1 MQSDPR
7 VRQILETML
16 PFIDKGAVNPIELG
30 GEKFDRIGEM
40 NMHKNGILRLGRPKR
55 SRIMRSVWSA
65 ELIIPGQP
73 RMKAS
78 FKLGVC
84 YFQFTKIAS

>member
-1 MQSDPR
+1 M

-30 GEKFDRIGEM
+30 GEKFDRVGEM
-40 NMHKNGILRLGRPKR
+40 NMHKNGILRLDRPKR
-55 SRIMRSVWSA
+55 LSKTRSVWSA
-65 ELIIPGQP
+65 ELRIPGQP
-73 RMKAS
+73 SMKTR

-84 YFQFTKIAS
+84 YFRFTKIAS